1 MCVGRATDVSRSG
14 SGPLRAIAMIAI
26 CVCDEKVTAGEKPL
40 VRDRTL
46 IFSPRLPFAFV
57 TKIPKNL
64 NKNAG
69 DTAGGVRGG
78 MPCRPPCDERSEAQ
92 LLTKTDFTFLRQF
105 LLEVRTF
112 FAENP
117 E

>member
-1 MCVGRATDVSRSG
+1 M
-14 SGPLRAIAMIAI
+14 
-26 CVCDEKVTAGEKPL
+26 KKKTAGEKPL
-40 VRDRTL
+40 VRDRTI

-57 TKIPKNL
+57 TKIPKNA

-78 MPCRPPCDERSEAQ
+78 MPCRPHRDERSEAQ
-92 LLTKTDFTFLRQF
+92 LPTKWDSAKLLAFLID
-105 LLEVRTF
+105 VRTF

>member
-1 MCVGRATDVSRSG
+1 MGRFE
-14 SGPLRAIAMIAI
+14 PLRWLRFAFAMKKI
-26 CVCDEKVTAGEKPL
+26 TAGEKPL
-40 VRDRTL
+40 VRDRAL
-46 IFSPRLPFAFV
+46 IFSPRAPFAFV
-57 TKIPKNL
+57 TKIPKNA

-78 MPCRPPCDERSEAQ
+78 MPCRPHRDERSEAQ
-92 LLTKTDFTFLRQF
+92 LLTETDFTFLRRF